1 MAGEL
6 PWPEVPVG
14 NKNHANAAVVII
26 GGGIS
31 GMCMAI
37 DLLKRNK
44 CRNFIIL
51 EKSAGLGGTWN
62 DNKYPGC
69 CCDVWSQ
76 LYSYSFA
83 QNPDWTREYPGQEEI
98 LAYLQHVAQDFQLLQ
113 HFRFNTS
120 VVDAK
125 WDDEAKKWK
134 VHVKTAPGSKEAEY
148 NPEYEIKADF
158 LVSAVGQ
165 LNVPQWPDIQGIE
178 TFNGKKMH
186 SARWDWSYDLANKK
200 IALVGNGCTAVQ
212 ILPEIAKVAK
222 HVTVFQRTPNWV
234 VPRLD
239 APVSKT
245 WRNIYRYVPGV
256 MARKRAALMDFRELT
271 HGFVASA
278 DSDVSKMFMSMTK
291 EMLQNQLPNRPD
303 LHKKLIPKYQLGCKR
318 IIISDDYFPAL
329 GQDNVTLETRSIDHI
344 EGNSVKVANADGEI
358 VSAQDDYD
366 LLVCATGFKTVDF
379 MHPIQL
385 YGKNGRHIGD
395 IWKDGAKAFYGIT
408 VEDMPNFGMLY
419 GPNTNL
425 GHNSIILMIEA
436 QSRYINGLI
445 TPVLEA
451 RKKGQALSLTPKK
464 ERLEEYN
471 DQLQKELQNSTFNDP
486 NCQSWYKNEK
496 GIITNNWSRTVV
508 EYQKMVEDVKF
519 EEFIAEG
526 SGRDEAERRKVMHVG
541 RVKEESS
548 NNGHRDRDTLTHVR
562 TCMEQHEVFR
572 GMDTYQVEV
581 EILHPY
587 FSQLPTPHY
596 SNCTRSSE

>member
-1 MAGEL
+1 MAGEM
-6 PWPEVPVG
+6 PWPEVPIG
-14 NKNHANAAVVII
+14 NKNYTDAAVVII

-44 CRNFIIL
+44 CRNFIVL

-69 CCDVWSQ
+69 CCDVLSQ
-76 LYSYSFA
+76 LYSFSFA

-98 LAYLQHVAQDFQLLQ
+98 LAYLQRVAQEYQLLQ
-113 HFRFNTS
+113 HFRFNTE
-120 VVDAK
+120 VVKARWDQEAHK
-125 WDDEAKKWK
+125 WV

-148 NPEYEIKADF
+148 HQDYEIKTDF

-165 LNVPQWPDIQGIE
+165 LNVPQWPEIQGIE
-178 TFNGKKMH
+178 NFNGKKMH
-186 SARWDWSYDLANKK
+186 SARWDWSYDVTDKK
-200 IALVGNGCTAVQ
+200 IALVGN
-212 ILPEIAKVAK
+212 EIAKAAK

-239 APVSKT
+239 APVSAT

-256 MARKRAALMDFRELT
+256 LARKRAAIMDFREST
-271 HGFVASA
+271 YGFIESA
-278 DSDVSKMFMSMTK
+278 DSNMSKLFMSMSK
-291 EMLQNQLPNRPD
+291 EMLQRQLSDRPD
-303 LHKKLIPKYQLGCKR
+303 LQGKLIPKYQLGCKR

-329 GQDNVTLETRSIDHI
+329 GQDNVTLETRPIKSI
-344 EGNSVKVANADGEI
+344 EGTSVKVASDDDEI
-358 VSAQDDYD
+358 VSARDDYD

-385 YGKNGRHIGD
+385 VCKDDRHIGD
-395 IWKDGAKAFYGIT
+395 VWKDGAKAYYGIT

-436 QSRYINGLI
+436 QSRYISGLI
-445 TPVLEA
+445 KPVLEA
-451 RKKGQALSLTPKK
+451 RKKGKVLSLTPKK
-464 ERLEEYN
+464 ERLVEYN
-471 DQLQKELQNSTFNDP
+471 AQLQKELQNSTFNDP

-508 EYQKMVEDVKF
+508 EYQKMVQDVSFEDYVVD
-519 EEFIAEG
+519 G
-526 SGRDEAERRKVMHVG
+526 SGKHEMEKGKTIHVG
-541 RVKEESS
+541 RVKEESTV
-548 NNGHRDRDTLTHVR
+548 GDKTLLIGVVSTAALLGGWVLR
-562 TCMEQHEVFR
+562 NSRYLRST
-572 GMDTYQVEV
+572 GM
-581 EILHPY
+581 
-587 FSQLPTPHY
+587 
-596 SNCTRSSE
+596 R

>member
-1 MAGEL
+1 MAEEL
-6 PWPEVPVG
+6 PWPQVPIG

-31 GMCMAI
+31 GMCVAI

-51 EKSAGLGGTWN
+51 EKSA
-62 DNKYPGC
+62 
-69 CCDVWSQ
+69 
-76 LYSYSFA
+76 
-83 QNPDWTREYPGQEEI
+83 
-98 LAYLQHVAQDFQLLQ
+98 AYLQRVAQKFQLLQ

-125 WDDEAKKWK
+125 WDEGAHKWK
-134 VHVKTAPGSKEAEY
+134 VHVKTVPGGKQAEY
-148 NPEYEIKADF
+148 NPDYEIKADF

-165 LNVPQWPDIQGIE
+165 LNVPQWPEIPGVE
-178 TFNGKKMH
+178 TFKGKKMH
-186 SARWDWSYDLANKK
+186 SARWDWSYDLADKK
-200 IALVGNGCTAVQ
+200 TALVGNGCTAVQ

-239 APVSKT
+239 APVSAT

-256 MARKRAALMDFRELT
+256 MARKRAAIMDFKELAYA
-271 HGFVASA
+271 FVASA
-278 DSDVSKMFMSMTK
+278 DSDVSKMFTSMSK
-291 EMLQNQLPNRPD
+291 EMLRNQLPNRPD
-303 LHKKLIPKYQLGCKR
+303 LHEKLIPKYQLGCKR
-318 IIISDDYFPAL
+318 IISSDDYFPAL
-329 GQDNVTLETRSIDHI
+329 GQDNVTLETRPIDHI
-344 EGNSVKVANADGEI
+344 EGNSVKVFGSNGEI
-358 VSAQDDYD
+358 VSAQDNYD
-366 LLVCATGFKTVDF
+366 LLVCATGFKTVDV

-395 IWKDGAKAFYGIT
+395 VWKDGAKAYYGIT

-451 RKKGQALSLTPKK
+451 RNRGRALSLTPKK
-464 ERLEEYN
+464 ERVEAYN
-471 DQLQKELQNSTFNDP
+471 AQIQEELQHSTFNDP

-496 GIITNNWSRTVV
+496 GVITNNWSRTVV
-508 EYQKMVEDVKF
+508 EYQKMVEDVNF
-519 EEFIAEG
+519 EDFVVEG
-526 SGRDEAERRKVMHVG
+526 SGRDEAERRKTIHVG
-541 RVKEESS
+541 RVREESS
-548 NNGHRDRDTLTHVR
+548 VSDRTLLIGAVSTAAVVGGWFLR
-562 TCMEQHEVFR
+562 NSRYLQR
-572 GMDTYQVEV
+572 
-581 EILHPY
+581 IRP
-587 FSQLPTPHY
+587 
-596 SNCTRSSE
+596 R